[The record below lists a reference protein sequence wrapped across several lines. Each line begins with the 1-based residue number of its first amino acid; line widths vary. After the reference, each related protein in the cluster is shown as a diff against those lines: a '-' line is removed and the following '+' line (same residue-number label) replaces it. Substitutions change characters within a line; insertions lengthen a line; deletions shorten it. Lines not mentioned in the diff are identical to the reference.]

1 MKVTNEILTRY
12 LNCESSPREERAILD
27 WLEESE
33 DNKRELAALD
43 AAFTASLLA
52 PKIRKNSWRKSFL
65 NSSAKRWAFSSAVIA
80 VIFVMSFFGGQIYSN
95 IRTEKLSSRMTSLVV
110 PVGQRVDVTLADGT
124 VISLNSGSR
133 LEYPIA
139 FGKDERRVRLEGEAM
154 FSVAKDPDKPFIVEA
169 DPCTVEALGTRFNVV
184 TGKDPSEFC
193 ASLLEGK
200 VRVTKVNDGH
210 QLTLNPG
217 EMASICGDSLCQDK
231 IPSATDFLWTEG
243 IISLTGKSFE
253 NLMKNYEKAYG
264 FNVIYMCNTIPQI
277 RCSGKIRIADGIE
290 HAMSILKMGG
300 TDFNYKINYNLNEVY
315 VW

>member
-1 MKVTNEILTRY
+1 MKVTNEMLTRY
-12 LNCESSPREERAILD
+12 LNCESSPREERAILA

-33 DNKRELAALD
+33 DNKKELAAID
-43 AAFTASLLA
+43 AVFAASMLA
-52 PKIRKNSWRKSFL
+52 PKIKKNSWRKGFL

-80 VIFVMSFFGGQIYSN
+80 VIFVLSFFGGQICSN
-95 IRTEKLSSRMTSLVV
+95 IRTERLSSRMTSLVV

-154 FSVAKDPDKPFIVEA
+154 FSVAKDPGKPFIVEA
-169 DPCTVEALGTRFNVV
+169 GPCTVEALGTKFNVV
-184 TGKDPSEFC
+184 AGKEPGEFC

-217 EMASICGDSLCQDK
+217 EMASICCNTLCRDK
-231 IPSATDFLWTEG
+231 IPSAADFLWTEG

-253 NLMKNYEKAYG
+253 ILMKSYEKAYG

-277 RCSGKIRIADGIE
+277 KCSGKIRIADGIE
-290 HAMSILKMGG
+290 HAMSILKMSG
-300 TDFNYKINYNLNEVY
+300 TDFNYRINYNLNEIY

>member
-139 FGKDERRVRLEGEAM
+139 FGKEGRRVRLEGEAM

-253 NLMKNYEKAYG
+253 NLMKNYENAYG